1 MSCRI
6 RTKLLIPVALLMMA
20 AALYSTLSKEW
31 GRSSPEPPKPLSVDM
46 VEAEPTGKARP
57 TSGMRIGR
65 DGFGTILSAPARH
78 VTVPE
83 KPPAAEAAMQTAE
96 PPVPSQVAGLV
107 RIVARLTPEP
117 PAKEPT
123 LTLEMP
129 PRHFATILLRHGCLK
144 LTEPGKPGEAHV
156 VLPPLSKLYVGDDGF
171 LVIGT
176 PASGDENPRVGE
188 PAWWEGDSR
197 RPLEAGAVARIRAK
211 CGSGPV
217 RLVGHAYS
225 VAASRAAADGAAAR
239 KIVSTYGLP
248 WHPRLRPF
256 APAACGSLRMAR
268 AGWTHQRRSKA
279 RAEAHRPCLWLTR
292 AHVRRAPA

>member
-1 MSCRI
+1 MENRRGRDSPGAVSCRI

-31 GRSSPEPPKPLSVDM
+31 GRSSPEPPKPLSVDV

-96 PPVPSQVAGLV
+96 PPAPSQVAGLV

-123 LTLEMP
+123 LTLENAAATF
-129 PRHFATILLRHGCLK
+129 RHHLAPTWLPEANRAGKAGRGACRPTASLEALRRRRWL
-144 LTEPGKPGEAHV
+144 
-156 VLPPLSKLYVGDDGF
+156 
-171 LVIGT
+171 
-176 PASGDENPRVGE
+176 SGDRH
-188 PAWWEGDSR
+188 ASKR
-197 RPLEAGAVARIRAK
+197 R
-211 CGSGPV
+211 
-217 RLVGHAYS
+217 
-225 VAASRAAADGAAAR
+225 
-239 KIVSTYGLP
+239 
-248 WHPRLRPF
+248 
-256 APAACGSLRMAR
+256 
-268 AGWTHQRRSKA
+268 
-279 RAEAHRPCLWLTR
+279 
-292 AHVRRAPA
+292 